1 MRKLLILSAA
11 TAALMSA
18 GAAYADTMAMANRD
32 LNVRAGPGTQ
42 NPVVGVIGSGQSVNI
57 LGCEQSG
64 RWCTVAFDGG
74 EGWVSAKY
82 LSGDFDAGQVV
93 VTEQPT
99 AAIRTTRPA
108 TPGQATGVVTGGA
121 AGAVTGAIVGGPVG
135 AAVGGVAGVIAGGTA
150 GTVLDPPARVRTYV
164 SAHRMRPVYLQ
175 DDIAVGSSL
184 PDTVELNEIPDY
196 QYRYVYVN
204 DRPMLVEP
212 GSRRIVYVEQ

>member
-11 TAALMSA
+11 TAALISA
-18 GAAYADTMAMANRD
+18 GSAYADTMATASRD

-42 NPVVGVIGSGQSVNI
+42 NPVIGVIGSGQSVNI
-57 LGCEQSG
+57 SGCEQSG

-74 EGWVSAKY
+74 EGWVSARY
-82 LSGDFDAGQVV
+82 LAGIEAGQVV

-99 AAIRTTRPA
+99 GSVRVTRPA

-121 AGAVTGAIVGGPVG
+121 AGAVTGAVIGGPVG

-150 GTVLDPPARVRTYV
+150 GTVLDPPTRVRTYV

-184 PDTVELNEIPDY
+184 PDTVELREIPDY

-212 GSRRIVYVEQ
+212 GSRRVVYVVQ